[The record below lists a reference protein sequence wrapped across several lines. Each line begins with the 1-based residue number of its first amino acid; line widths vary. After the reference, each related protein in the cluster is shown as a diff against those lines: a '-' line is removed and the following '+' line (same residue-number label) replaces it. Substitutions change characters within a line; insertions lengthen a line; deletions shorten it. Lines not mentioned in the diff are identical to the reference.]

1 MPRHRAGALSPM
13 FDVHDTST
21 TSDPLRLAMTKD
33 LFRFRHRPYAAS
45 PNVANYV
52 PTESSEGTIEA
63 VTGCVKRAAGPAL
76 VIGASGL
83 GKTMLASVVAQ
94 RLQST
99 HQVVMLATSRLCTR
113 RALLQNVL
121 FELGLPYR
129 DKEEGELRI
138 GLLDYLRS
146 PRNTSE
152 GMLLIVDEANT
163 MPARLLEEVRGLTN
177 ILRDGRPR
185 VHLVLIGSASFDERL
200 AEPELDAIQQR
211 IAVRRYLTPMTRE
224 ETRRFVAQ
232 QWSAAIADSHPC
244 PFDSGALD
252 RLYDASEGVPRL
264 VNQMCDHALLL
275 ANARRHNQITAPM
288 IEEAWA
294 DLQQMPNPWMVNRRD
309 SSTHAPTT
317 TIVEFGMLEDAPS
330 HHQISGHELERDSLT
345 RLEEMRDLARLAAEE
360 GIRDRELSDHHDSFE
375 VWETEAPV
383 VEEPIVEEILA
394 EDPFAESNFDE
405 EEWVISQRDRN
416 PASTAP
422 SNPAMT
428 MPSVSASNEDL
439 TTLAR
444 HDGELASLV
453 AIESLANEIQDE
465 LAPFEP
471 SFQFDA
477 IGDAEDPFAA
487 EGFEAEELL
496 IPQRLRE
503 SQTLHQPQQPPTTA
517 ESQAA
522 EEPSPTQLLQR
533 FETRDDK
540 DLIVIDDPMPRNPLR
555 VVAAPAPTANPTKP
569 EPPAPA
575 MRVEYQELFARLRGQ
590 TGS

>member
-1 MPRHRAGALSPM
+1 
-13 FDVHDTST
+13 
-21 TSDPLRLAMTKD
+21 MTKD

-63 VTGCVKRAAGPAL
+63 VTGCVKRAAGSAL

-83 GKTMLASVVAQ
+83 GKTMLASVIAQ

-152 GMLLIVDEANT
+152 GMLLIVDESNT

-185 VHLVLIGSASFDERL
+185 VHLVLIGSPSFDERL
-200 AEPELDAIQQR
+200 AEPELDAVQQR

-232 QWSAAIADSHPC
+232 QWSASIADSHSC
-244 PFDSGALD
+244 PFDSTALD

-264 VNQMCDHALLL
+264 VNQTCDHALLL
-275 ANARRHNQITAPM
+275 ANARRHPQITAPM

-309 SSTHAPTT
+309 ASTQAPTN
-317 TIVEFGMLEDAPS
+317 TIVEFGMLDDSPS
-330 HHQISGHELERDSLT
+330 HHQISSHELERDSLT
-345 RLEEMRDLARLAAEE
+345 RLKEMRDLARLAAEE

-383 VEEPIVEEILA
+383 VEEPIVEEVLVEELIIEEPIVEEPIVEETLA

-405 EEWVISQRDRN
+405 EEWVVSQRDRN
-416 PASTAP
+416 PGATAP
-422 SNPAMT
+422 SNPGMTKPGVLASHEDMAAM
-428 MPSVSASNEDL
+428 AD
-439 TTLAR
+439 

-453 AIESLANEIQDE
+453 AIESLAIEIQDE

-471 SFQFDA
+471 PLQFDS
-477 IGDAEDPFAA
+477 IEDAEDPFAA

-503 SQTLHQPQQPPTTA
+503 SQPPQQPQQHATIA

-522 EEPSPTQLLQR
+522 EEPTPAQLLQR

-540 DLIVIDDPMPRNPLR
+540 DLIVIDDPVPRNPLR

-575 MRVEYQELFARLRGQ
+575 IRVEYQVLFARLRGQ